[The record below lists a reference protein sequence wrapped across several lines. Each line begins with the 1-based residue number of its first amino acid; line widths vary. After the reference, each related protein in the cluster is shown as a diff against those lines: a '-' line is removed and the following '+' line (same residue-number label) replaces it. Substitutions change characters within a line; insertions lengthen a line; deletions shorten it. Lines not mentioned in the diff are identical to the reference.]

1 MAKSTTSIGFF
12 LMFLLLQFIQG
23 VLITIFL
30 RRELHDIYQ
39 WIWLAGD
46 VLLLLFWMKVIHYRK
61 RMIMRLDMPIV
72 ALPTMTVAWATY
84 LVIVFIPR
92 ILWLMI
98 GVETCLGKSD
108 RIVSLTAAE
117 KGIFSELH

>member
-23 VLITIFL
+23 VLITTFL
-30 RRELHDIYQ
+30 RQELQDIYQ
-39 WIWLAGD
+39 WIWVAGD

>member
-1 MAKSTTSIGFF
+1 MGKSTSIGLF
-12 LMFLLLQFIQG
+12 LIFLLVQLVQG

-30 RRELHDIYQ
+30 RLGLEDQNQ